1 MPSVDGL
8 LHQKET
14 KDQEYR
20 RGRQAHIESTLN
32 SLIGLQQGVRDF
44 CRSGA

>member
-32 SLIGLQQGVRDF
+32 SLIGLQKGVRDF